1 MIRTGVFNNV
11 HLESLKKALDV
22 YARRHEVTVQNISN
36 VQTSGYRA
44 QKVRFEEML
53 ASEGM
58 QLRGSQTHPDHMP
71 IGAQSAADLNEEVVD
86 AKNDFD
92 NGVNDVDIDTEMTA
106 LATND
111 LSYRLATRLLSG
123 RYNTLSGAIR
133 GRMS

>member
-1 MIRTGVFNNV
+1 MIRTGVFNNT

-36 VQTSGYRA
+36 VQTGGYRA
-44 QKVRFEEML
+44 QKVRFEEL
-53 ASEGM
+53 LESEGM
-58 QLRGSQTHPDHMP
+58 QLRGTQTHPDHMA
-71 IGAQSAADLNEEVVD
+71 IGAQNPADLDEQVVD
-86 AKNDFD
+86 ARNDFD